1 MNKEDLDLLKKL
13 NTKELCDYVY
23 NIYTRELNNINS
35 DLAYF
40 KKEIKN
46 KRHDT
51 TFKHLTNLVYCKNKK
66 FCIRKY
72 LFKNKSVNRKF
83 NYCRKARPMFLIYDY
98 MEELEK
104 NKEEIEKY
112 IYELTKD
119 YYLYNKVFIE
129 NHFDNFYKLNLVNLT
144 IYELYNKL

>member
-1 MNKEDLDLLKKL
+1 
-13 NTKELCDYVY
+13 
-23 NIYTRELNNINS
+23 
-35 DLAYF
+35 
-40 KKEIKN
+40 
-46 KRHDT
+46 
-51 TFKHLTNLVYCKNKK
+51 
-66 FCIRKY
+66 
-72 LFKNKSVNRKF
+72 
-83 NYCRKARPMFLIYDY
+83 MFLIYDY

>member
-35 DLAYF
+35 DLVYF

-51 TFKHLTNLVYCKNKK
+51 TFKHLTNLVYCKNER
-66 FCIRKY
+66 FYIRKY
-72 LFKNKSVNRKF
+72 LFKNKSVNRNF
-83 NYCRKARPMFLIYDY
+83 NYYRKSKPMFIIYDY

-104 NKEEIEKY
+104 NKKEIEKY

-129 NHFDNFYKLNLVNLT
+129 NHFDNFYKLNLINLT
-144 IYELYNKL
+144 ILELYNKL

>member
-46 KRHDT
+46 IG
-51 TFKHLTNLVYCKNKK
+51 L
-66 FCIRKY
+66 
-72 LFKNKSVNRKF
+72 
-83 NYCRKARPMFLIYDY
+83 AFLQ
-98 MEELEK
+98 
-104 NKEEIEKY
+104 
-112 IYELTKD
+112 
-119 YYLYNKVFIE
+119 
-129 NHFDNFYKLNLVNLT
+129 
-144 IYELYNKL
+144 